1 MRIRMVKARYE
12 GEGVWQVRKNRR
24 GVRYLAVLLTLAVM
38 TWAAEPAAAVSVSD
52 LEREKQELERQ
63 RREADARRQ
72 QEQQNYNKAAGK
84 ADSIQSDAN
93 EVAEEIDEIDAALV
107 ETIASV
113 EMIEEEIGEKEEQI
127 EETSRECE
135 EAMAV
140 EQQQY
145 EAMKLRIKFMYEKGD
160 STYLEILLSGKS
172 FSDIINKVE
181 YVERLYEYDRN
192 MLERYQEA
200 REAVEALKAR
210 LEEERAELEAQQHEL
225 EEEKESLEII
235 LDEKQAQYD
244 NYEVLLAQARQ
255 EAAVYKANIKK
266 QNEAIRKL
274 ESEAADKQSQIE
286 EARRLE
292 EEARKAQEL
301 ALQRQAEMEAAQ
313 REASQ
318 NDSEDSGADSSENSS
333 SSSSGSSQSDSGSS
347 SSSGYASAS
356 SYSGSGGKGQQI
368 ANYACQF
375 IGNPYVPGGTSLTQ
389 GADCSGFVWRV
400 YQDFGYSVP
409 RTSYSLRSS
418 GSGVSYSEA
427 QPGDVICYAGHV
439 GIYIGNG
446 QIVHA
451 STQRSGIKITNA
463 TYKEILS
470 VRRIV

>member
-1 MRIRMVKARYE
+1 MRKKKI
-12 GEGVWQVRKNRR
+12 W
-24 GVRYLAVLLTLAVM
+24 VRYLAILLSLLMVVWTAQPVLAS
-38 TWAAEPAAAVSVSD
+38 SVSD
-52 LEREKQELERQ
+52 LEKEKQELEQ
-63 RREADARRQ
+63 QKKDADAKRQ
-72 QEQQNYNKAAGK
+72 QEQQNYNKAVGK
-84 ADSIQSDAN
+84 ASSIEANAN

-127 EETSRECE
+127 EETTRECE

-140 EQQQY
+140 EQEQY

-192 MLERYQEA
+192 MLEKYQEA
-200 REAVEALKAR
+200 RKAVEDLKAK

-235 LDEKQAQYD
+235 LEEKQAQYD

-274 ESEAADKQSQIE
+274 ESEAANKQSQID
-286 EARRLE
+286 EAKRLE

-313 REASQ
+313 RNASE
-318 NDSEDSGADSSENSS
+318 NSSETSGVSNSENGGSSENSS
-333 SSSSGSSQSDSGSS
+333 SQKEDSSASSSS

-375 IGNPYVPGGTSLTQ
+375 IGNPYVPGGTSLTE

-409 RTSYSLRSS
+409 RTSYSLRNT
-418 GSGVSYSEA
+418 GTGVSYSEA

-451 STQRSGIKITNA
+451 STQRSGIKITTA